1 MNAFSNEMKVHSNQH
16 RLTHFNEFQG
26 GTFLKKLMVLM
37 IALAMLL
44 SACGGGGSTAS
55 TDNKGSGGDNGKPV
69 ELQFYFPVAVGGP
82 ITKIIDGLAQD
93 FEKENP
99 NIKIKPVYGGS
110 YQDTMTKV
118 ATAVQGNNSP
128 DMAVLLSTDLYT
140 LLSMKAIEDLTPRFS
155 KDYFGNFYE
164 AFLGNTKS
172 GDTVWS
178 VPFQRS
184 TIVLYYNKD
193 MFKEAG
199 LDPEKAPKNWN
210 ELREA
215 AAKLTKTDASGKVSQ
230 WGIEIPSTGYQ
241 YWMLQ
246 ALSLQSGDNIM
257 SGDGKQVFF
266 NKPHVEEALQFYMDL
281 GQKDK
286 VMPNGAIE
294 WATVPSDFISG
305 KTAMMFHT
313 TGNLTKV
320 KTDAKFNFGVAFL
333 PANKQFGSPTGGGNL
348 YVFKNIP
355 EERKKAAVKFIEF
368 LTKPERVAQWSIDTG
383 YVGTTKAAYETD
395 QLKKY
400 IESFPQAKVARDQLE
415 YADSELSTY
424 QNGQV
429 TKLFNDNIQA
439 ALLGKMTAKEALQKS
454 QEAAD
459 GILKNFK

>member
-1 MNAFSNEMKVHSNQH
+1 MKK
-16 RLTHFNEFQG
+16 FG
-26 GTFLKKLMVLM
+26 FLFIVF
-37 IALAMLL
+37 ALVL
-44 SACGGGGSTAS
+44 SACNGGGDSKRA
-55 TDNKGSGGDNGKPV
+55 SGGKNGESGKDGKV

-82 ITKIIDGLAQD
+82 ITKLIDQLASD
-93 FEKENP
+93 FEKENE
-99 NIKIKPVYGGS
+99 NIDITPIYGGS

-128 DMAVLLSTDLYT
+128 DIAVLLSTDLYT
-140 LLSMKAIEDLTPRFS
+140 LLSMNAIEDLTPRFS
-155 KDYFGNFYE
+155 KEYFGDFYE

-184 TIVLYYNKD
+184 TIVMYYNKD
-193 MFKEAG
+193 KFKEAG
-199 LDPEKAPKNWN
+199 LDPEKAPANWN
-210 ELREA
+210 ELREYA
-215 AAKLTKTDASGKVSQ
+215 KKLTKADGSQ

-246 ALSLQSGDNIM
+246 ALSLQSGENIM
-257 SGDGKQVFF
+257 SNDGTKVMF
-266 NKPHVEEALQFYMDL
+266 NQPHVEESLQFYMDL

-286 VMPNGAIE
+286 VMPKGTIE

-320 KTDAKFNFGVAFL
+320 KNEAAFDFGVAFL

-348 YVFKNIP
+348 YVFKDIP
-355 EERKKAAVKFIEF
+355 DANKEAAVKFIEF

-383 YVGTTKAAYETD
+383 YVGTTKSSYETD
-395 QLKKY
+395 VLKKY
-400 IESFPQAKVARDQLE
+400 VSEFPAAAIARDQLE
-415 YADSELSTY
+415 HADSELSTY

-429 TKLFNDNIQA
+429 TKIFNDNIQA
-439 ALLGKMTAKEALQKS
+439 ALLGNMTAKEALEKS
-454 QEAAD
+454 QQQAD
-459 GILKNFK
+459 GILKQFQK